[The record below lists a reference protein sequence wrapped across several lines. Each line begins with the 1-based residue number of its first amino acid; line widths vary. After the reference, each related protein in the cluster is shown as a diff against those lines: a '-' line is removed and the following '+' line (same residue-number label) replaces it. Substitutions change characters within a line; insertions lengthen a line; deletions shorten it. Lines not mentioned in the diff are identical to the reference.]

1 MSFEN
6 NFTKI
11 IYDKNS
17 KTLTISFKSESPL
30 IDKEFQ
36 DVIDSMDVF
45 YKGCEKSKNRFKL
58 WFDVRNL
65 GILNID
71 YYKRIINFF
80 KENELIS
87 ENYLIGTI
95 IVSNNI
101 IINTIINNILKL
113 HENKRPLQIT
123 DSEQN
128 GLDFLNELE

>member
-45 YKGCEKSKNRFKL
+45 YKGCEKSKHRFKL
-58 WFDVRNL
+58 RFDVRN
-65 GILNID
+65 
-71 YYKRIINFF
+71 
-80 KENELIS
+80 
-87 ENYLIGTI
+87 
-95 IVSNNI
+95 
-101 IINTIINNILKL
+101 
-113 HENKRPLQIT
+113 
-123 DSEQN
+123 
-128 GLDFLNELE
+128 

>member
-17 KTLTISFKSESPL
+17 KTLAISFKSESPL

-45 YKGCEKSKNRFKL
+45 YKGCEKSKHRFKL

-71 YYKRIINFF
+71 YYIRI
-80 KENELIS
+80 
-87 ENYLIGTI
+87 
-95 IVSNNI
+95 
-101 IINTIINNILKL
+101 
-113 HENKRPLQIT
+113 
-123 DSEQN
+123 
-128 GLDFLNELE
+128 